1 MLIGLNFMGENFGDS
16 EYGYFTYAGIT
27 PKTVSDPQI
36 LDLYEKGDYAA
47 IYGLGHAMGE
57 RSSADAYFALG
68 TLYQLGL
75 GVKKNPKEAS
85 RWFEKA
91 AFQDHAPAQY
101 NLGVNYIEQNSDTKL
116 IEAGANWIKIAARQG
131 LVEAVF
137 AMSVLYHHGVGVEKN
152 EAEHAKWLEM
162 AIAKDYARSHT
173 FMADLLCKENMPTGK
188 DDFKLLADVVTYWYE
203 KGAKGGDSLAQ
214 TRLASMYY
222 GGEASQIDYPKAY
235 ELSTLASAKG
245 VPEALHIRSRLLR
258 SGLGCEKDEA
268 EAEKCVRQAAWKGY
282 APAQF
287 DLGQAYAEGLLG
299 LEQDYAMGMAWLQ
312 KAAVKGNRDALRLIG
327 KLCLGGHGGE
337 NGNFLAMLCVEK
349 AASLGDA
356 ESQFLLGKM
365 YASGLGVRP
374 NRNNAMY
381 WLENS
386 ANQGNEDARE
396 MLDRLREDRL

>member
-203 KGAKGGDSLAQ
+203 KAPRAATAWRKRVWRACITAARRRRSIIP
-214 TRLASMYY
+214 RHMS
-222 GGEASQIDYPKAY
+222 SRPWRRPKACPRPC
-235 ELSTLASAKG
+235 TSALGCCAPAWAAKKTRPRRKSACVRRLGKAMLPRSSIWARPTPKG
-245 VPEALHIRSRLLR
+245 CWAWSRTTPWAWRGCKRRRSRAIATPC
-258 SGLGCEKDEA
+258 G
-268 EAEKCVRQAAWKGY
+268 
-282 APAQF
+282 
-287 DLGQAYAEGLLG
+287 
-299 LEQDYAMGMAWLQ
+299 
-312 KAAVKGNRDALRLIG
+312 
-327 KLCLGGHGGE
+327 
-337 NGNFLAMLCVEK
+337 
-349 AASLGDA
+349 
-356 ESQFLLGKM
+356 
-365 YASGLGVRP
+365 
-374 NRNNAMY
+374 
-381 WLENS
+381 
-386 ANQGNEDARE
+386 
-396 MLDRLREDRL
+396 